1 MTKAAAAEARFERL
15 SEALGAEKQS
25 CKALR
30 AELLSS
36 KAAAEAQLSRLR
48 IELDA
53 KQVSGTPGGWS
64 RPQGCAS
71 LAITSCQQQAAD
83 HTVPWLCAF
92 MQSQPGCILQVC
104 QVK

>member
-1 MTKAAAAEARFERL
+1 MSCLDDDADSPAVVQVVTKAAAAEARFERL
-15 SEALGAEKQS
+15 SEALGAEKQT

-53 KQVSGTPGGWS
+53 KQVSGMPGN
-64 RPQGCAS
+64 
-71 LAITSCQQQAAD
+71 
-83 HTVPWLCAF
+83 
-92 MQSQPGCILQVC
+92 
-104 QVK
+104 